1 MRLENKVAIV
11 TGAAKGL
18 GGEMAQTFAKEGA
31 KVIAVD
37 MAPLSYECAN
47 VEYYQLNVTDA
58 EACKALFE
66 YAKEKYGRIDILVNN
81 AGITRDAMTRKM
93 TDDMWDLVIDI
104 NLKGVFNLTRYV
116 GPFMEEIGGGS
127 IINISSVV
135 GEYGNIGQANYAASK
150 AGVIGLTKTWAK
162 EFARKGVP
170 VRVNAIAPGYIMT
183 DMMKTVPEDLLKKFA
198 GLTMLGRLGQP
209 EEIAKA
215 ALFLASDDAS
225 YVTGHV
231 LSVGLQTAF
240 HLTNALSIVTHGVLL
255 SRNQKNRQI
264 GRNPLE
270 PRGAIDLL

>member
-1 MRLENKVAIV
+1 MRLEGKVAIV

-18 GGEMAQTFAKEGA
+18 GGEMAQTFAREGA
-31 KVIAVD
+31 RVIAAD
-37 MAPLSYECAN
+37 MMPLTYECEN
-47 VEYYQLNVTDA
+47 VEFYQLNVTDG
-58 EACKALFE
+58 EACKGLFE
-66 YAKEKYGRIDILVNN
+66 YAKEKFGKIDILVYN

-93 TDDMWDLVIDI
+93 TDEQWDLVVDI
-104 NLKGVFNLTRYV
+104 NLKGIFNLVRYV

-135 GEYGNIGQANYAASK
+135 GEYGNIGQANYAATK

-183 DMMKTVPEDLLKKFA
+183 DMMKTVPEDLLKTFA

-231 LSVGLQTAF
+231 LSVNGGMRL
-240 HLTNALSIVTHGVLL
+240 
-255 SRNQKNRQI
+255 
-264 GRNPLE
+264 
-270 PRGAIDLL
+270 

>member
-1 MRLENKVAIV
+1 MRLENKVAII
-11 TGAAKGL
+11 TGAAKGI
-18 GGEMAQTFAKEGA
+18 GGEMAKLFAQEGA
-31 KVIAVD
+31 KVIAAD
-37 MAPLSYECAN
+37 MAPLTYECEN
-47 VEYYQLNVTDA
+47 VEYYQLNVTDSV
-58 EACKALFE
+58 ACKALTD
-66 YAKEKYGRIDILVNN
+66 YAADKYGRIDVLVNN

-93 TDDMWDLVIDI
+93 TDEQWDLVIDI
-104 NLKGVFNLTRYV
+104 NLKGVFNLTRHV
-116 GPFMEEIGGGS
+116 GPLMEANGGGS
-127 IINISSVV
+127 IISISSVV

-150 AGVIGLTKTWAK
+150 AGVIGMTKSWAK

-231 LSVGLQTAF
+231 LSVNGGMRL
-240 HLTNALSIVTHGVLL
+240 
-255 SRNQKNRQI
+255 
-264 GRNPLE
+264 
-270 PRGAIDLL
+270 

>member
-18 GGEMAQTFAKEGA
+18 GGAMAQLFAQEGA

-37 MAPLSYECAN
+37 MMPLTYEAEN
-47 VEYYQLNVTDA
+47 VEFYKLNVTDGA
-58 EACKALFE
+58 ACKELTE
-66 YAKEKYGRIDILVNN
+66 YAKEKYGKIDVLVNN

-93 TDDMWDLVIDI
+93 TDEQWDLVIDI

-116 GPFMEEIGGGS
+116 GPLMEELGGGS
-127 IINISSVV
+127 IINIASVV

-150 AGVIGLTKTWAK
+150 AGVIGLSKTWAK

-170 VRVNAIAPGYIMT
+170 VRCNAIAPGYIMT

-198 GLTMLGRLGQP
+198 SLTMLGRLGQP

-225 YVTGHV
+225 YITSHV
-231 LSVGLQTAF
+231 LSVNGGMRL
-240 HLTNALSIVTHGVLL
+240 
-255 SRNQKNRQI
+255 
-264 GRNPLE
+264 
-270 PRGAIDLL
+270 